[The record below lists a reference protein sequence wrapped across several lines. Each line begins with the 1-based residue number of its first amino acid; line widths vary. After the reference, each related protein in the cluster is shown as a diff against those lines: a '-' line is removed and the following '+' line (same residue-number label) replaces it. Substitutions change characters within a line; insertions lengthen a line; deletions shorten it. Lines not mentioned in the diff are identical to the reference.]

1 MTKAMH
7 YRVFMDNVR
16 IQGHKNVRS
25 ALRDTEQYS
34 SDLQGDADVRNYRQ
48 IPLEVD
54 PPKHHAYRSAL
65 SPLFVRPKIQSLEPE
80 FRQIAQTVITD
91 FEAKSGGDFVSD
103 VALKYVVTCLGAIY
117 SRPQDVAEWLSW
129 GPDVWTAEGPKRSG
143 DKLHG
148 YLDRVFKESN
158 SGNSSDVWEFTRS
171 LEFDGKPVDFEQ
183 FKGIGSV
190 LLAGG
195 RDTVVKLISGT
206 MWHLLNSPTDVAALN
221 SGEVQLE
228 NAIQEMLRVFTPLP
242 AMLRVTPEQQGLPD
256 SERDSSNFI
265 AIDFASANYDPE
277 VFEQPEVINIR
288 REKIAHVAFGF
299 GPHTCIGGH
308 IAEIE
313 TRILFSELLGKLS
326 DWQLS
331 EAPEV
336 AWTTVTGHNF
346 PERIEKLAVS
356 TALK

>member
-1 MTKAMH
+1 
-7 YRVFMDNVR
+7 MDNVR

-25 ALRDTEQYS
+25 ALRDTEHYS
-34 SDLQGDADVRNYRQ
+34 SDLQGDSDVRDYRQ

-80 FRQIAQTVITD
+80 FRRIAQVVIND
-91 FEAKSGGDFVSD
+91 FEAQSGGDFVTD

-148 YLDRVFKESN
+148 YLNRVFMELN

-171 LEFDGKPVDFEQ
+171 LEFDGNQIDFEQ

-206 MWHLLNSPTDVAALN
+206 MWHLLNSPADVAALIA
-221 SGEVQLE
+221 GEVQLE
-228 NAIQEMLRVFTPLP
+228 SAIQEMLRVFTPLP

-256 SERDSSNFI
+256 SKRDSSKFI
-265 AIDFASANYDPE
+265 AVDFASANYDEE
-277 VFEQPEVINIR
+277 VFENPEVINIR

-313 TRILFSELLGKLS
+313 TRILFTELLSKISGWKLS
-326 DWQLS
+326 NTPKIS
-331 EAPEV
+331 
-336 AWTTVTGHNF
+336 WTTVNGHNF
-346 PERIEKLAVS
+346 PERIENLFVS
-356 TALK
+356 MSLK